1 MLNSAQVAWRIL
13 TNRSVGSL
21 SPLPFASLFANCLIW
36 MYYGFLI
43 NDSVVYFPNMVG
55 ATIGMFC
62 IFAYEAISTQS
73 NIIVY
78 SLVAVVTLLATTYA
92 YLEDAKTLGILGVGI
107 AALMTVA
114 PLASLG
120 TIMKERSTAAM
131 PLIPSIMAFCN
142 ALSWTLYGVLVAH
155 DFMVTPHLFSS
166 QHSVHSYSNTGAPS
180 RIQIYGPSL
189 GGLFFSVI
197 QLCLF
202 VIYGLPGKHIAAPK
216 PTASVVAV

>member
-1 MLNSAQVAWRIL
+1 LFVYLLNALLLTPFPVLISAQVAWRIL
-13 TNRSVGSL
+13 TNKSVGSL

-155 DFMVTPHLFSS
+155 DFMVAPNLFSS
-166 QHSVHSYSNTGAPS
+166 TSCFLRTVTGASYPY
-180 RIQIYGPSL
+180 RYTDR
-189 GGLFFSVI
+189 
-197 QLCLF
+197 
-202 VIYGLPGKHIAAPK
+202 A
-216 PTASVVAV
+216 